1 MLNGVRSSLF
11 EVLSNEVIEGEREGE
26 GRATDEEADGA
37 GEGEGMTAYTFHATI
52 PSKSV
57 SEWQEGG
64 RERERSSLFT
74 SCNSSSSGSHSTRY
88 IS

>member
-52 PSKSV
+52 LQAKV
-57 SEWQEGG
+57 
-64 RERERSSLFT
+64 
-74 SCNSSSSGSHSTRY
+74 
-88 IS
+88 

>member
-26 GRATDEEADGA
+26 GRATEEEAEGA

-52 PSKSV
+52 QAN
-57 SEWQEGG
+57 EE
-64 RERERSSLFT
+64 
-74 SCNSSSSGSHSTRY
+74 
-88 IS
+88 